1 MAGTSDFTVTV
12 RHLREFEFNVSF
24 DWEGVAPLL
33 LDEPEPL
40 GNASGPNASRLVAA
54 AVGNC
59 LTASLLFC
67 LRKSGVEADGVVTTV
82 RCTVAPNEHKR
93 LRLARLDARI
103 ELPLGVEKADR
114 LDRCLEIFEDYCVV
128 TESVRHGFPVRV
140 DVVSSWG
147 DVLLT
152 RE

>member
-1 MAGTSDFTVTV
+1 MPESRDFTVTV
-12 RHLREFEFNVSF
+12 RHLRDFEFNVTF
-24 DWEGVAPLL
+24 DWNDVAPLL

-40 GNASGPNASRLVAA
+40 GGAAGPNAARLVAA

-67 LRKSGVEADGVVTTV
+67 LRKNHIDADGVVTAV
-82 RCTVAPNEHKR
+82 RCAVAPNEHKR
-93 LRLARLDARI
+93 LRLHHLHARI
-103 ELPLGVEKADR
+103 ELPLGVEKAER
-114 LDRCLEIFEDYCVV
+114 LDRCLEVFEDYCVV
-128 TESVRHGFPVRV
+128 TESVRHGVPVRV

>member
-1 MAGTSDFTVTV
+1 M
-12 RHLREFEFNVSF
+12 
-24 DWEGVAPLL
+24 
-33 LDEPEPL
+33 
-40 GNASGPNASRLVAA
+40 
-54 AVGNC
+54 GNC

-67 LRKSGVEADGVVTTV
+67 LRKNHVDADGVVTTV
-82 RCTVAPNEHKR
+82 RCTVAPNPQDR

-103 ELPLGVEKADR
+103 ELPLGVEKDDH
-114 LDRCLEIFEDYCVV
+114 LGRCLEIFEDYCVV

-147 DVLLT
+147 DVLFT